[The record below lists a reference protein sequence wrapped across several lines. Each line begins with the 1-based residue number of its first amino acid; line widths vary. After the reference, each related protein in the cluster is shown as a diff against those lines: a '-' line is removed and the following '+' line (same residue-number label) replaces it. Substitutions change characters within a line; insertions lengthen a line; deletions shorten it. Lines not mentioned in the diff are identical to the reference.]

1 MNQYWLDWLNLAIR
15 WAHLVVGIA
24 WIGSSFYFNWLESK
38 FRPPPVPRERIKGE
52 AWLVHGGGFYRVEK
66 FAVAPERLPEELHWF
81 KWEAYS
87 TWLTGILLL
96 ILVYYLQADLYLVDP
111 AVLDLPPWVVAL
123 LGVLMLAGGWVVYD
137 GLCRSP
143 LAGEGWLFALLLVLL
158 LAAAAFLATSLFSG
172 RGAFIHVGAMIG
184 TIMVANVLMV
194 IIPNQK
200 RLVRATERGDVPD
213 ARLGEQ
219 AKLRSLH
226 NNYLTLP
233 VLFTMISNHYP
244 MTYTGPWNWL
254 ILLALAAIGG
264 GVRHFFNLR
273 NRGRIEPWI
282 LPGAALAMLALAL
295 LSAPGRRDVPGA
307 AQAALPVVGFAQAH
321 AVIEQRCTP
330 CHAAR
335 PSFEGFD
342 EPPKNIVLDT
352 PEAILRQAALIEQ
365 QAVRSEAMPLGNATE
380 MTPDE
385 RLLLARW
392 IEAGAPGPVTP

>member
-96 ILVYYLQADLYLVDP
+96 VLVYYLQAELYLVDP
-111 AVLDLPPWVVAL
+111 AVLDLPRWAAVLA
-123 LGVLMLAGGWVVYD
+123 GVLLLAGGWLVYD

-143 LAGEGWLFALLLVLL
+143 LAGRGWLFAGLLGLL
-158 LAAAAFLATSLFSG
+158 LAAAAWLATSLFSG

-184 TIMVANVLMV
+184 TIMVANVAMV

-200 RLVRATERGDVPD
+200 RLVRATERGEPPD
-213 ARLGEQ
+213 AQLGEQ

-233 VLFTMISNHYP
+233 VLFTMISQHYP
-244 MTYTGPWNWL
+244 MAYGGAWNWL
-254 ILLALAAIGG
+254 ILLVLAAIGG

-273 NRGRIEPWI
+273 NRGRVVPWI
-282 LPGAALAMLALAL
+282 LPGAALAMLSLAL
-295 LSAPGRRDVPGA
+295 LAAPERRSPPTG
-307 AQAALPVVGFAQAH
+307 AQAALPEPSFAMAH

-330 CHAAR
+330 CHAAS
-335 PSFEGFD
+335 PTFEGFA

-365 QAVRSEAMPLGNATE
+365 QAVKSEAMPLGNVTL
-380 MTPDE
+380 MTPEE